1 MFLKE
6 NLKLIQKLARQCL
19 EKNIL
24 LVAAESCTGGLLS
37 TLLTREAGSSK
48 WFDRGFVTYS
58 NNSKIDSL
66 GVRGETLENFGAVSQ
81 EIANEMAK
89 GALKNSEANLSI
101 SITGIAGPEGGSLDK
116 PIGTVF
122 FSIANQ
128 EKIILE
134 HKGDFKGSRDKIREE
149 SVLFVLNE
157 LLNLTL

>member
-116 PIGTVF
+116 PVGTVF

>member
-19 EKNIL
+19 EKKIL

-37 TLLTREAGSSK
+37 SLLTREAGSSK

-116 PIGTVF
+116 PVGTVF
-122 FSIANQ
+122 FFNC
-128 EKIILE
+128 KPR
-134 HKGDFKGSRDKIREE
+134 KGHFRTQRR
-149 SVLFVLNE
+149 F
-157 LLNLTL
+157 

>member
-1 MFLKE
+1 M
-6 NLKLIQKLARQCL
+6 
-19 EKNIL
+19 
-24 LVAAESCTGGLLS
+24 
-37 TLLTREAGSSK
+37 
-48 WFDRGFVTYS
+48 
-58 NNSKIDSL
+58 

-116 PIGTVF
+116 PVGTVF

>member
-19 EKNIL
+19 AKNIL

-116 PIGTVF
+116 PVGTVF

>member
-1 MFLKE
+1 MLSKE
-6 NLKLIQKLARQCL
+6 YTKLAQKLANQCL
-19 EKNIL
+19 EKKIL
-24 LVAAESCTGGLLS
+24 LVTAESCTGGLLS
-37 TLLTREAGSSK
+37 STLTNIAGSSK

-116 PIGTVF
+116 SVGTVF